1 MFQINVSQVEQHI
14 SDLQQ
19 QARRLN
25 QAIGRVEDVIRGIR
39 GMSGNEGVVQKLKSD
54 VMRMEEE
61 RRNLADMTGSLM
73 QIAEMYSYMEK
84 GICDY
89 AEGAPRRAKSVMQWH
104 KILFTAA
111 AENAL
116 RQMIR

>member
-1 MFQINVSQVEQHI
+1 MFQINVSRVEQHI

-19 QARRLN
+19 QVRGLN
-25 QAIGRVEDVIRGIR
+25 QAICRVEDVIRGIQ
-39 GMSGNEGVVQKLKSD
+39 GMSGNEGVVHKLKSD
-54 VMRMEEE
+54 VIRMEEE
-61 RRNLADMTGSLM
+61 KRNFADMTSSLV

-89 AEGAPRRAKSVMQWH
+89 AEGAPRRTKNVMQWH
-104 KILFTAA
+104 EILFTAA
-111 AENAL
+111 AENTL